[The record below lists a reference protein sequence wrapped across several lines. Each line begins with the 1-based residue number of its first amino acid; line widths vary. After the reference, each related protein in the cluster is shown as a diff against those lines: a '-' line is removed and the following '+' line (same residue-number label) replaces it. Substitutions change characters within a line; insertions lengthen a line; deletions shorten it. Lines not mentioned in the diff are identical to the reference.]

1 MAQVALFDLVPVD
14 LFEVGPHLD
23 EEPGRQPDEAAVPL
37 LLQPI
42 LKAKFN
48 PVSIVKSEK
57 R

>member
-48 PVSIVKSEK
+48 PVLIVKSEK
-57 R
+57 K